1 MRVRVRVRA
10 CACAC
15 VCVHAVLETQAAFEE
30 DVSKDTELPTTP
42 VFLNTTTMRK
52 QSHERAAA
60 HTRPGI
66 RWGAG
71 AGSRARNTHF
81 SISKPFVYGR
91 TQESCT
97 RKGPGQDPGRH
108 LTI

>member
-1 MRVRVRVRA
+1 MRVRVRVRVR
-10 CACAC
+10 

-60 HTRPGI
+60 HTQPGI
-66 RWGAG
+66 RWG
-71 AGSRARNTHF
+71 R
-81 SISKPFVYGR
+81 
-91 TQESCT
+91 
-97 RKGPGQDPGRH
+97 GQDPGPVTRTFPFVNP
-108 LTI
+108 L